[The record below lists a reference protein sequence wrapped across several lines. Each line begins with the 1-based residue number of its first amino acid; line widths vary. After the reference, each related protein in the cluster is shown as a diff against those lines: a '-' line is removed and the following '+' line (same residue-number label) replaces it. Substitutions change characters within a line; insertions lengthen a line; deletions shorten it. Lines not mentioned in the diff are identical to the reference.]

1 MFKTLFFS
9 SERKK
14 MAELTDEQVLKDLIH
29 LTENKVKETLKNKDI
44 VANIREI
51 ANELKEVDIIF

>member
-1 MFKTLFFS
+1 
-9 SERKK
+9 
-14 MAELTDEQVLKDLIH
+14 MAELTDEQVLKDLTH

>member
-1 MFKTLFFS
+1 
-9 SERKK
+9 